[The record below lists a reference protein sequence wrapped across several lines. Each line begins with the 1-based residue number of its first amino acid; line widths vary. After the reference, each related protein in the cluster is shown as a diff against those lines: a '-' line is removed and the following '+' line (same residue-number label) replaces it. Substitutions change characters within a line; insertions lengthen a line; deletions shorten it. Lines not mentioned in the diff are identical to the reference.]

1 MSIVS
6 SNLYKHP
13 EDYVLAKDTYYVES
27 FNNTMNIFQDKRIA
41 FGDHTYRAR
50 SYLAVCHWNENVDRE
65 YTSVWNPRRPDA
77 LRSAKGKKCTKPQ
90 HTHTEIASGRDK

>member
-1 MSIVS
+1 MLVDKVSEKLLRDVIVS
-6 SNLYKHP
+6 SNLYKYP

-50 SYLAVCHWNENVDRE
+50 SHIAVDRE
-65 YTSVWNPRRPDA
+65 YTSVWNPRRPDDP
-77 LRSAKGKKCTKPQ
+77 RSYKGKKVY
-90 HTHTEIASGRDK
+90 